1 MAGPEAKAGI
11 ENEDYIVNTLN
22 QFRNNE
28 EAKKWLEALDYD
40 VSKIK
45 KLEAKRSLKMGLGNI
60 KSDVILFVNQ
70 NAHGIQIK
78 KSRKG
83 VNFNHIQRGWTN
95 KFCKELNAPSFISDA
110 LKKFA
115 GEDGFQPMDYMSEKE
130 LEELQSKRKKKG
142 FSEKKIQQL
151 TSYYKRIL
159 LSELEEKERKE
170 VFAWFEKNKEKIVT
184 SVLRGNDKNYQ
195 PRHLLVVEHAKGK
208 ITRIGIITMLKAIQY
223 FTTGDVVETTGGTV
237 LWIGKIKMQRH
248 GAEKSEGKNAQHLQ
262 FKINPLGVFEIPSCK
277 IFPKKK
283 PKKTKRGK

>member
-1 MAGPEAKAGI
+1 MAGSEARAGI

-78 KSRKG
+78 KSKIG
-83 VNFNHIQRGWTN
+83 VGFNHIQRGWAD
-95 KFCKELNAPSFISDA
+95 KFCKELNAPNFISDA

-115 GEDGFQPMDYMSEKE
+115 GEDGFQPTDYMSEKE

-142 FSEKKIQQL
+142 FSEKKIRRL
-151 TSYYKRIL
+151 SSYYKRIL

-184 SVLRGNDKNYQ
+184 SVLRENDKNYQ

-208 ITRIGIITMLKAIQY
+208 ITRIGIITMPKDIQY
-223 FTTGDVVETTGGTV
+223 FATGYIMETTGGTV
-237 LWIGKIKMQRH
+237 LWIGKIKMQRL

-262 FKINPLGVFEIPSCK
+262 FKINPLGVFDIPNCK
-277 IFPKKK
+277 IIS
-283 PKKTKRGK
+283 

>member
-22 QFRNNE
+22 QFRSNE
-28 EAKKWLEALDYD
+28 EARKWLEVLGYD
-40 VSKIK
+40 ISKIK

-110 LKKFA
+110 LKKFV
-115 GEDGFQPMDYMSEKE
+115 GEDGFQPTDYMSEKE

-142 FSEKKIQQL
+142 FSEKKIRRL
-151 TSYYKRIL
+151 SSYYKRIL

-184 SVLRGNDKNYQ
+184 SVLRGNDKNHQ

-208 ITRIGIITMLKAIQY
+208 ITRIGIITMPKAIQY

-262 FKINPLGVFEIPSCK
+262 FKINPLGVFDTPNCK
-277 IFPKKK
+277 IIS
-283 PKKTKRGK
+283 

>member
-22 QFRNNE
+22 QFRSNE
-28 EAKKWLEALDYD
+28 EARKWLEVLGYD
-40 VSKIK
+40 ISKIK

-83 VNFNHIQRGWTN
+83 VNFNHIQRGWAD
-95 KFCKELNAPSFISDA
+95 KFCKELNAPNFISDA

-115 GEDGFQPMDYMSEKE
+115 GEDGFQPTDYMSEKE

-208 ITRIGIITMLKAIQY
+208 ITRIGIITMPKAIQY
-223 FTTGDVVETTGGTV
+223 FATGDIMETAGGTV

-262 FKINPLGVFEIPSCK
+262 FKINPLDVFDTPNCK
-277 IFPKKK
+277 IIS
-283 PKKTKRGK
+283 